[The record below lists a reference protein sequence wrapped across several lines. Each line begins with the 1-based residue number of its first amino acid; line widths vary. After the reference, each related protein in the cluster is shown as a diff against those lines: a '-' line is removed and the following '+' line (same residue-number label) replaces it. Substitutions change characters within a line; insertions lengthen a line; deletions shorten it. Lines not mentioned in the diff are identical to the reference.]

1 MNLRIRYAFLF
12 AFVLSLFSISLVT
25 AQAESL
31 ELRMSR
37 DWGYGGFNGDIQ
49 GLFTMKVTGPA
60 DMVRVEYFIDDIKI
74 GEITKPPFN
83 LQFNTDNYPVGVRQL
98 HATGYSSSGKVYISN
113 IISANFVPKQSSMNF
128 VLPLLGVI
136 LAAVLLSAL
145 VPLLMNRG
153 KRVSTPLGE
162 ERNYGIRGGVIC
174 PKCRRPFVLPLLSAN
189 LGFSKLA
196 VCPYCGKWSL
206 VRIASISRLRE
217 AEREELLLAT
227 SEKPPESSE
236 DEKLREELD
245 DSKFQ
250 N

>member
-12 AFVLSLFSISLVT
+12 ALVLSLVSISVAT

-31 ELRMSR
+31 TLRMSR
-37 DWGYGGFNGDIQ
+37 DWGYGGLNGDIQ
-49 GLFTMKVTGPA
+49 GLFSMKVTGPA
-60 DMVRVEYFIDDIKI
+60 DMARVEYFIDDIKI

-113 IISANFVPKQSSMNF
+113 IISANFVPKQSSLNF
-128 VLPLLGVI
+128 ILPLLGII

-145 VPLLMNRG
+145 GPLLVNRG
-153 KRVSTPLGE
+153 KRASTPLGE
-162 ERNYGIRGGVIC
+162 ERNYGIRGGAIC

-196 VCPYCGKWSL
+196 VCPYCGNWGV
-206 VRIASISRLRE
+206 VRTASINRLRE
-217 AEREELLLAT
+217 AEKEELLWAT
-227 SEKPPESSE
+227 SETPPESSE
-236 DEKLREELD
+236 DEKLRKELD